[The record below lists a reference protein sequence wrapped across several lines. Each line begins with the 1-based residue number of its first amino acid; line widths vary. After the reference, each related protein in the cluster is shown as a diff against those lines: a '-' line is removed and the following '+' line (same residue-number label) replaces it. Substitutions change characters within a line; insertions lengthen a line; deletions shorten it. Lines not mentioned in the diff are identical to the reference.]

1 MEITNRLDVFEPGD
15 QTALVSLDVPEA
27 QRLVVEQLSAL
38 GYKMHTGLFTEDIL
52 LKMRTHI
59 YDVVLISE
67 HFNGTDLETNPIL
80 AEATRFNPHQRRK
93 QVVVIIGSSL
103 NTDDESEAFQH
114 SVDLVVNLT
123 DMINLRP
130 VLRRAVLRKHEFYT
144 PFNETMKAVGAA

>member
-27 QRLVVEQLSAL
+27 QRLVVEQLGAL
-38 GYKMHTGLFTEDIL
+38 GYKLHTGLFTEDIL
-52 LKMRTHI
+52 LKLRTHI

-80 AEATRFNPHQRRK
+80 AEATHCAPQQRRK
-93 QVVVIIGSSL
+93 QVVVLIGSSL
-103 NTDDESEAFQH
+103 NTDDESDAFQH

-123 DMINLRP
+123 DIINLRP
-130 VLRRAVLRKHEFYT
+130 VLRRAVMRKQEFYT
-144 PFNETMKAVGAA
+144 PLNDAMRTVGAA

>member
-27 QRLVVEQLSAL
+27 QRLVVEQLGAL
-38 GYKMHTGLFTEDIL
+38 GYKLHTGLFTEDVL
-52 LKMRTHI
+52 LKLRTHM

-67 HFNGTDLETNPIL
+67 HFNGTDIETNPVL
-80 AEATRFNPHQRRK
+80 AEATNFGPHQRRK
-93 QVVVIIGSSL
+93 QVVVLIGSSL
-103 NTDDESEAFQH
+103 NTDDECEAFQH

-123 DMINLRP
+123 DIINLRP
-130 VLRRAVLRKHEFYT
+130 VLRRAVLRKQEFYV